1 LIVTD
6 KAWASQEAGTPLDTQ
21 GVPDGDLPVGTR
33 LGQVDKA
40 SYVRL
45 SGSESTLKLR
55 EDAAGNRAPANG
67 EPLIRAC
74 QITDA
79 SWKPATAEGFGSAP
93 KYDTGAC
100 VDGKRAADGT
110 WSFDLSNFDDAT
122 DARGFALVP
131 AAGAPVDFQVAFH

>member
-1 LIVTD
+1 MP
-6 KAWASQEAGTPLDTQ
+6 A
-21 GVPDGDLPVGTR
+21 GDLPVGTR
-33 LGQVDKA
+33 VGQADKA

-45 SGSESTLKLR
+45 SGNAGTLELR
-55 EDAAGNRAPANG
+55 EDPAGNRAPANG
-67 EPLIRAC
+67 APLIRAC

-100 VDGKRAADGT
+100 VEGTRAADGT
-110 WSFDLSNFDDAT
+110 WSFDLSNFDNPT

-131 AAGAPVDFQVAFH
+131 SPSAPVDFQVAFHA